1 MLPYTEF
8 RILDINAESLGVPT
22 SLLMENA
29 GRAVAKTVSDRF
41 GARKRI
47 LVLCGTGNNGG
58 DGFVAARYLRRDNKV
73 SVLLA
78 RPAAEIKTAIA
89 KEALLAVKDLVME
102 DADKDLS
109 DFDVIIDA
117 LLGTGVKGHLSEP
130 YSSLIDRVNRSSRPV
145 MAVDV
150 PSGLGTDKM
159 VRPSITV
166 TFHDAKEGMTKDN
179 SGEIVIADIGIPK
192 DAVRYVGPGEFVH
205 YPIPSP
211 DSHKGMNGRVLIV
224 GGGPYTGAPALAGL
238 GAYRIKVDLVRIATP
253 ARSYL
258 PIAGYS
264 PNFIVHELSGDVLTD
279 EDVPQV
285 MELIKSVEAVL
296 IGPGLGSSEGT
307 LQAIRAVVKGCDK
320 PLVIDAD
327 AITAVSKDR
336 SVLEGKKGVITPHA
350 GEFTTLSGGA
360 LPAEYEKRRKPAME
374 LAKAIGFT
382 ILLKGRIDVIADGQR
397 CKLNRTGNAGMSV
410 GGTGDVLAGQV
421 AGLLSRGVAPF
432 DAARIAAYV
441 NGAAGD
447 LAYETLGFSLL
458 ATDVIDRIPLVLKR
472 QLDRYL

>member
-22 SLLMENA
+22 GLLMEKA
-29 GRAVAKTVSDRF
+29 GRAVAKVVSDRF
-41 GARKRI
+41 GAHKRI
-47 LVLCGTGNNGG
+47 LVICGTGNNGG
-58 DGFVAARYLRRDNKV
+58 DGFVAARYLRKENKV

-78 RPAAEIKTAIA
+78 RPAAEIKTAIS
-89 KEALLAVKDLVME
+89 KEAFQVIKELVVD
-102 DADKDLS
+102 DAGNLS
-109 DFDVIIDA
+109 DFDVIVDA

-130 YSSLIDRVNRSSRPV
+130 YSSLIDQINQSSRPV
-145 MAVDV
+145 VAVDV
-150 PSGLGTDKM
+150 PSGFGADKA
-159 VRPSITV
+159 VRPTITV
-166 TFHDAKEGMTKDN
+166 TFHDSKEGMTKDN
-179 SGEIVIADIGIPK
+179 SGEIVIADIGIPS
-192 DAVRYVGPGEFVH
+192 DAVKYVGPGEFVH

-224 GGGPYTGAPALAGL
+224 GGGPYTGAPALAGF

-253 ARSYL
+253 ALSYL
-258 PIAGYS
+258 PVAGYS
-264 PNFIVHELSGDVLTD
+264 PNFIVHELSGDVLID
-279 EDVPQV
+279 QDVPTV
-285 MELIKSVEAVL
+285 IELIKNVEAVL
-296 IGPGLGSSEGT
+296 IGPGLGSAEET
-307 LQAIRAVVKGCDK
+307 LHAIRAIVKACDK

-336 SVLEGKKGVITPHA
+336 SVLVGKSGVITPHS
-350 GEFTTLSGGA
+350 GEFMTLSGGK
-360 LPAEYEKRRKPAME
+360 LPEDYEQRRKPAME
-374 LAKAIGFT
+374 LAEAIGFT
-382 ILLKGRIDVIADGQR
+382 ILLKGRIDVIADGHR

-458 ATDVIDRIPLVLKR
+458 ATDVIDRIPLVLKQ

>member
-22 SLLMENA
+22 GLLMEKA
-29 GRAVAKTVSDRF
+29 GRAVAKVVSDQF
-41 GARKRI
+41 GAHKRI
-47 LVLCGTGNNGG
+47 LVICGTGNNGG
-58 DGFVAARYLRRDNKV
+58 DGFVAARYLRKENKV

-78 RPAAEIKTAIA
+78 RPAAEIKTAIS
-89 KEALLAVKDLVME
+89 KEAFQVIKELVVD
-102 DADKDLS
+102 DAGNLS
-109 DFDVIIDA
+109 NFDVIVDA

-130 YSSLIDRVNRSSRPV
+130 YSSLIDQINQSSRPV
-145 MAVDV
+145 VAVDV
-150 PSGLGTDKM
+150 PSGFGADKA
-159 VRPSITV
+159 VRPTITV
-166 TFHDAKEGMTKDN
+166 TFHDSKEGMTKDN
-179 SGEIVIADIGIPK
+179 SGEIVIADIGIPS
-192 DAVRYVGPGEFVH
+192 DAVKYVGPGEFVH

-224 GGGPYTGAPALAGL
+224 GGGPYTGAPALAGF

-253 ARSYL
+253 ALSYL
-258 PIAGYS
+258 PVAGYS
-264 PNFIVHELSGDVLTD
+264 PNFIVHELSGDVLID
-279 EDVPQV
+279 QDVPTV
-285 MELIKSVEAVL
+285 IELIKNVEAVL
-296 IGPGLGSSEGT
+296 IGPGLGSAEET
-307 LQAIRAVVKGCDK
+307 LHAIRAIVKACDK

-336 SVLEGKKGVITPHA
+336 SVLVGKSGVITPHS
-350 GEFTTLSGGA
+350 GEFMTLSGGK
-360 LPAEYEKRRKPAME
+360 LPEDYEQRRKPAME
-374 LAKAIGFT
+374 LAEAIGFT
-382 ILLKGRIDVIADGQR
+382 ILLKGRIDVIADGHR

-458 ATDVIDRIPLVLKR
+458 ATDVIDRIPLVLKQ

>member
-22 SLLMENA
+22 GLLMENA
-29 GRAVAKTVSDRF
+29 GRAVAKAVSDRF
-41 GARKRI
+41 GAHKRI

-58 DGFVAARYLRRDNKV
+58 DGFVAARYLRKDNMV
-73 SVLLA
+73 SVLPA
-78 RPAAEIKTAIA
+78 RPAAEIRTTIA
-89 KEALLAVKDLVME
+89 KEAFQAIKDLVVD
-102 DADKDLS
+102 DAGNLS
-109 DFDVIIDA
+109 DFDVIVDA

-130 YSSLIDRVNRSSRPV
+130 YSSLIDRINQSSLPV
-145 MAVDV
+145 VAVDV
-150 PSGLGTDKM
+150 PSGFGADIA
-159 VRPSITV
+159 VRPTVTV

-179 SGEIVIADIGIPK
+179 SGEIVIADIGIPP
-192 DAVRYVGPGEFVH
+192 DAVKYVGPGEFVH

-224 GGGPYTGAPALAGL
+224 GGGPYTGAPALAGF

-258 PIAGYS
+258 PLAGYS

-279 EDVPQV
+279 RDVPEV
-285 MELIKSVEAVL
+285 IELSKNVEAVL
-296 IGPGLGSSEGT
+296 IGPGLGSAEET
-307 LQAIRAVVKGCDK
+307 LQAIRKIVKACDK

-327 AITAVSKDR
+327 AITAVSRDR
-336 SVLEGKKGVITPHA
+336 SVLEGKRGVITPHA
-350 GEFTTLSGGA
+350 GEFMTLSGEK
-360 LPAEYEKRRKPAME
+360 LPADYEQRRKPAME
-374 LAKAIGFT
+374 LAEALSFT
-382 ILLKGRIDVIADGQR
+382 ILLKGRIDVIADGHR

-458 ATDVIDRIPLVLKR
+458 ATDVIDRIPLVLKQ

>member
-22 SLLMENA
+22 GLLMENA
-29 GRAVAKTVSDRF
+29 GRAVAKAFSDRF
-41 GARKRI
+41 GAGKRI

-58 DGFVAARYLRRDNKV
+58 DGFVAARYLRGENKV
-73 SVLLA
+73 NVLLA
-78 RPAAEIKTAIA
+78 RPAEEIRTTIS
-89 KEALLAVKDLVME
+89 KEAFLAIKDLVIE
-102 DADKDLS
+102 DAGNLS
-109 DFDVIIDA
+109 DFDVIVDA
-117 LLGTGVKGHLSEP
+117 LLGTGVKGYLSEP
-130 YSSLIDRVNRSSRPV
+130 YSSLIDRINRSLRPV
-145 MAVDV
+145 VAVDV
-150 PSGLGTDKM
+150 PSGFGADKA
-159 VRPSITV
+159 VRPTVTV
-166 TFHDAKEGMTKDN
+166 TFHDAKEGMTMDN
-179 SGEIVIADIGIPK
+179 SGEIVIADVGIPL
-192 DAVRYVGPGEFVH
+192 DAAKYVGPGEFIH

-224 GGGPYTGAPALAGL
+224 GGGPYTGAPALAGF

-258 PIAGYS
+258 PVAGYS
-264 PNFIVHELSGDVLTD
+264 PNFIVHELSGDVLID
-279 EDVPQV
+279 QDVPTV
-285 MELIKSVEAVL
+285 IELIKNVEAVL
-296 IGPGLGSSEGT
+296 IGPGLGSAEET
-307 LQAIRAVVKGCDK
+307 LHAIRAIVKACDK

-336 SVLEGKKGVITPHA
+336 SVLVGKSGVITPHS
-350 GEFTTLSGGA
+350 GEFMTLSGGK
-360 LPAEYEKRRKPAME
+360 LPEDYEQRRKPAME
-374 LAKAIGFT
+374 LAEAIGFT
-382 ILLKGRIDVIADGQR
+382 ILLKGRIDVIADGHR

-458 ATDVIDRIPLVLKR
+458 ATDVIDRIPLVLKQ